1 MRKIIS
7 YPMTAALLFLGGCSQ
22 VDKPSKA
29 EESCDLCH
37 ATALSKSA
45 VHGLHLTYPA
55 MSTFPFDDKSD
66 AARMKVVASDGD
78 TTFRYKVDSAF
89 KFSNSA
95 SIDRAAHYRQ
105 TGLLHAG
112 IDCSDCH
119 RGMDSKFTRNDD
131 GNHRNGRRDASFNVE
146 GLLGKH
152 YNPDGVDT
160 AHYLKSAPAMTIDGN
175 TCSNIAC
182 HGAGRK
188 GVEGVKWNASASV
201 NDTLSCMTCHDTR
214 AHKVGVGCDKC
225 HYDVTLDGSSI
236 HNFRK
241 HLNDTINYGK
251 Y

>member
-1 MRKIIS
+1 MRKIIT
-7 YPMTAALLFLGGCSQ
+7 YPITAALLFLGGCSE
-22 VDKPSKA
+22 VDQSSKA

-45 VHGLHLTYPA
+45 VHRLHLTYPA
-55 MSTFPFDDKSD
+55 MATFPFDDNTD
-66 AARMKVVASDGD
+66 AAKMKVVASDGD
-78 TTFRYKVDSAF
+78 TTFEFKVDSAF

-95 SIDRAAHYRQ
+95 TLNRAAHYRQ
-105 TGLLHAG
+105 KGLLHAG

-119 RGMDSKFTRNDD
+119 RGLDSRFTRNDD
-131 GNHRNGRRDASFNVE
+131 GSHRNGTRDASFDKE
-146 GLLGKH
+146 GLLAKH
-152 YNPDGVDT
+152 FQPNGVDT
-160 AHYLKSAPAMTIDGN
+160 AHYLASAPAMTIAGN

-188 GVEGVKWNASASV
+188 GVEGVKWMVSSSV
-201 NDTLSCMTCHDTR
+201 NDTLSCMTCHNTKD
-214 AHKVGVGCDKC
+214 HKVGVSCDKC

-241 HLNDTINYGK
+241 HLNDTIEYGK